1 MSTEAQTILK
11 GLRQAVDIMEGS
23 APETEYVKHRFDP
36 VQAPETIDVRSIR
49 QRMGLSQ
56 AVFASAFGLSLYTLR
71 NWEQGKRQ
79 PDPAARAYLRVIE
92 VAGVVSV
99 TTYFLA
105 LFLVILGFGMK
116 MRLRSGIKGC
126 RQLGRMGSLIYVPI
140 FYYLE

>member
-1 MSTEAQTILK
+1 MNTEAQTILE

-49 QRMGLSQ
+49 QRSQ

-92 VAGVVSV
+92 VAPDVVRQ
-99 TTYFLA
+99 A
-105 LFLVILGFGMK
+105 L
-116 MRLRSGIKGC
+116 S
-126 RQLGRMGSLIYVPI
+126 Q
-140 FYYLE
+140 

>member
-1 MSTEAQTILK
+1 MNTEAQTILE

-92 VAGVVSV
+92 VAPAGVVSV

-116 MRLRSGIKGC
+116 MRLRSGIMGC
-126 RQLGRMGSLIYVPI
+126 PTGENG
-140 FYYLE
+140 

>member
-1 MSTEAQTILK
+1 MNTEAQTILE

-23 APETEYVKHRFDP
+23 APETAYVKHRFDP

-92 VAGVVSV
+92 VCPGCCPAGVVSV

-116 MRLRSGIKGC
+116 MRLRSGIMGC
-126 RQLGRMGSLIYVPI
+126 PTGENG
-140 FYYLE
+140 

>member
-1 MSTEAQTILK
+1 MSTEAQTILE

-36 VQAPETIDVRSIR
+36 VQAPQTIDVRSIR

-92 VAGVVSV
+92 VAPDVVRQ
-99 TTYFLA
+99 A
-105 LFLVILGFGMK
+105 L
-116 MRLRSGIKGC
+116 S
-126 RQLGRMGSLIYVPI
+126 Q
-140 FYYLE
+140 

>member
-1 MSTEAQTILK
+1 MNTEAQTILE

-92 VAGVVSV
+92 VAPDVVRQALSQ
-99 TTYFLA
+99 YFLA

-126 RQLGRMGSLIYVPI
+126 RQLGTALS
-140 FYYLE
+140 F

>member
-56 AVFASAFGLSLYTLR
+56 AVFASAFGLSLYTFR

-92 VAGVVSV
+92 VAPDVVRQ
-99 TTYFLA
+99 A
-105 LFLVILGFGMK
+105 L
-116 MRLRSGIKGC
+116 S
-126 RQLGRMGSLIYVPI
+126 Q
-140 FYYLE
+140 

>member
-1 MSTEAQTILK
+1 MNTEAQTILE

-56 AVFASAFGLSLYTLR
+56 RSLYTLR

-92 VAGVVSV
+92 VAPDVVRQ
-99 TTYFLA
+99 A
-105 LFLVILGFGMK
+105 L
-116 MRLRSGIKGC
+116 S
-126 RQLGRMGSLIYVPI
+126 Q
-140 FYYLE
+140 

>member
-49 QRMGLSQ
+49 QRMGLS
-56 AVFASAFGLSLYTLR
+56 LYTLR

-92 VAGVVSV
+92 VAPDVVRQ
-99 TTYFLA
+99 A
-105 LFLVILGFGMK
+105 L
-116 MRLRSGIKGC
+116 S
-126 RQLGRMGSLIYVPI
+126 Q
-140 FYYLE
+140 

>member
-1 MSTEAQTILK
+1 MSTEAQTILE

-23 APETEYVKHRFDP
+23 
-36 VQAPETIDVRSIR
+36 APETIDVRSIR

-92 VAGVVSV
+92 VAPDVVRQ
-99 TTYFLA
+99 A
-105 LFLVILGFGMK
+105 L
-116 MRLRSGIKGC
+116 S
-126 RQLGRMGSLIYVPI
+126 Q
-140 FYYLE
+140 

>member
-1 MSTEAQTILK
+1 MNTEAQTILE

-23 APETEYVKHRFDP
+23 APETAYVKHRFDP

-92 VAGVVSV
+92 VAPDVVRQAL
-99 TTYFLA
+99 YFLA

-116 MRLRSGIKGC
+116 MRLRSGIMGC
-126 RQLGRMGSLIYVPI
+126 PTGENG
-140 FYYLE
+140 